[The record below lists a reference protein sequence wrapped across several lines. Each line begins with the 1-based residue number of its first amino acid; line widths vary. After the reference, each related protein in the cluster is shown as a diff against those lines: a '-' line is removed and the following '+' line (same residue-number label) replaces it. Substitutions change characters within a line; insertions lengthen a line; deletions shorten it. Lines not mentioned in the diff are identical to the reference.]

1 MKKFFMLILCIASL
15 MGQRQFS
22 GQRPAIGILQGI
34 VIDSSSNNP
43 IEYASVSVIHM
54 RNNNI
59 ITGGVTDANG
69 RFNISE
75 IPLGKYKIAVE
86 FIGYEKEI
94 IAPINLFPG
103 KGGGVEQNLG
113 KILLPVSSVQLQGIE
128 VVGELPQIIQT
139 IDKKIFFVDQNL
151 SVQGGT
157 ASDALK
163 KIPSVDVDIDGNI
176 SIRGDQN
183 VTVLIDGKPSGLTHG
198 DRRAMVDNI
207 PAAMIERVEV
217 ITNPSAKYNPE
228 GMGGIINIILKR
240 GEFEGLNGNTS
251 LSVGQFDQYNA
262 SGMMNLRREKWNG
275 FANASYRLGNQAG
288 YSNRSF
294 IVEYPSFT
302 DSSSQRNERTRI
314 PEIYSIKLGGD
325 YFLNEKSTFSF
336 STTTSNHI
344 NSIEEKVH
352 YYTPLD
358 YEMYSDE
365 SDIGST
371 RELDISYSR
380 DYENPLQKLDVE
392 VSYSFSDDREEQEF
406 GTVDTEGGHTHEDE
420 WETHLIIRSDYVHPF
435 GEKTIFETGFKSA
448 IRNFKTDL
456 EYLEVPYNF
465 LYDEDVHALYATL
478 GYDFN
483 NRWGVK
489 IGARA
494 EQVNTNSNVKANQ
507 ISEPD
512 TVNIFTTIIDNA
524 IDQAPYENPYF
535 KIYPS
540 LYWMYTIT
548 ENDQL
553 QFGYSKRVNRP
564 RRRTI
569 NPFPRDFFD
578 TALIRNGNPYLK
590 PEFSDVMELNFS
602 HFSRR
607 LTLNSGLYYKRT
619 TDMIRWWDSDFI
631 SINDTT
637 YEVHTAD
644 NAGNAESHGI
654 EFMVNYRPLP
664 LLNMMFT
671 VTTWNS
677 RIFGSGEADLNG
689 TTSGYFAY
697 GLATLTIPQIARVE
711 LSGRYRGPM
720 KIANGKIQD
729 NVTADLSIQKGFKDN
744 RLNLTFKISD
754 VFNSRKFTI
763 RTERDVLNNLTEEMN
778 NYILVAERRRRP
790 RTFYLVLS
798 YNFGK
803 MEQNRRWGKGNRER
817 GEGDGGMDMDF

>member
-1 MKKFFMLILCIASL
+1 
-15 MGQRQFS
+15 
-22 GQRPAIGILQGI
+22 
-34 VIDSSSNNP
+34 
-43 IEYASVSVIHM
+43 
-54 RNNNI
+54 
-59 ITGGVTDANG
+59 
-69 RFNISE
+69 
-75 IPLGKYKIAVE
+75 
-86 FIGYEKEI
+86 
-94 IAPINLFPG
+94 
-103 KGGGVEQNLG
+103 
-113 KILLPVSSVQLQGIE
+113 
-128 VVGELPQIIQT
+128 
-139 IDKKIFFVDQNL
+139 
-151 SVQGGT
+151 
-157 ASDALK
+157 
-163 KIPSVDVDIDGNI
+163 VDVDIDGNI

-207 PAAMIERVEV
+207 PSAMIERVEV

-251 LSVGQFDQYNA
+251 LSVGQFDQYNV
-262 SGMMNLRREKWNG
+262 SGMMNFRREKWNG

-294 IVEYPSFT
+294 IVEYPSFS

-336 STTTSNHI
+336 STTYSDHI
-344 NSIEEKVH
+344 NSTEEKVH

-358 YEMYSDE
+358 YELYSDE

-392 VSYSFSDDREEQEF
+392 VSYSFSDDREEQVF
-406 GTVDTEGGHTHEDE
+406 GTAENEGGHTHEDE

-494 EQVNTNSNVKANQ
+494 EQVNTNSDVKVNQ
-507 ISEPD
+507 KSELD
-512 TVNIFTTIIDNA
+512 TVNIFTTIIDDA

-540 LYWMYTIT
+540 FYWMYTIT
-548 ENDQL
+548 ESDQL

-564 RRRTI
+564 RRRSI

-578 TALIRNGNPYLK
+578 TTLIRNGNPYLK

-607 LTLNSGLYYKRT
+607 VTLNSGLYYKRT

-689 TTSGYFAY
+689 TVSGYFAY
-697 GLATLTIPQIARVE
+697 GMATLTIPQIARVE
-711 LSGRYRGPM
+711 LSSRFRGPM
-720 KIANGKIQD
+720 KIANGNIHG

-744 RLNLTFKISD
+744 QLNLTFKISD
-754 VFNSRKFTI
+754 VFDSRKFSI
-763 RTERDVLNNLTEEMN
+763 RTERNVLNNLTEEMK
-778 NYILVAERRRRP
+778 NYILVAERQRQP

-803 MEQNRRWGKGNRER
+803 MEQNRRWGKGSRER
-817 GEGDGGMDMDF
+817 GEGGGGMDMDF